1 MFSFLKNDNDEDDM
15 LAPLLCRCRLPHGAP
30 GCGNPLL
37 RGLCTAPLTSL
48 LYQTIFHNLF
58 MYCVALYWREKMKN
72 VIKGI
77 FQDSFIKLCCVVL
90 CCILYWIY
98 CQSPSCD
105 IAQPN
110 NGKQHRNQWRRRKRG
125 KVLLYTVS
133 GKRHCLKRQDEEL
146 VSLIFTLKQ
155 IHQYHR

>member
-48 LYQTIFHNLF
+48 LYQTIFHNPF

-72 VIKGI
+72 VTKGI
-77 FQDSFIKLCCVVL
+77 FQDSFIKCCVVL
-90 CCILYWIY
+90 CTIL
-98 CQSPSCD
+98 D
-105 IAQPN
+105 ILPESIVRYRSAQ
-110 NGKQHRNQWRRRKRG
+110 QWQTTGISGEGGSEERYPFSFL
-125 KVLLYTVS
+125 VAPLALYTVS

-146 VSLIFTLKQ
+146 VD
-155 IHQYHR
+155 